1 MRLVVSRMV
10 SQALQGVIRS
20 LRIYLGPDA
29 PRDAMDNLYRRF
41 IEPGALVFDVGRA
54 CRRAGYPHFAAARCA
69 RDRSRAATVAVL
81 GRASSARPRP
91 AGRDRRSRSR
101 CDAGIRELFVQYR
114 KSDRLNLVGK
124 ISSTRPK
131 AREDGKIRYGTFTS
145 PIEIV
150 TLDGL
155 IARYGVPDFI
165 KIDVEGYEDAVL
177 RGLSHPVKALSFEF
191 TTIARDVAMSCFDR
205 LSALADYRYNWALG
219 ESQTLTFDRW
229 ISDAEMADLLS
240 NLPHDANSATSMRC
254 SRHTD
259 HDNGMGVLNAVAC
272 SLACFGFALARGAS
286 RIGACGVPR
295 WFGRRCGKPDRTGA
309 LRRKRQRRGRIFEQE
324 RPFVPY

>member
-1 MRLVVSRMV
+1 MV

-41 IEPGALVFDVGRA
+41 IEPGGLVFDVGAHVGDRVSSF
-54 CRRAGYPHFAAARCA
+54 RRLGAR
-69 RDRSRAATVAVL
+69 VIAVEPQPL
-81 GRASSARPRP
+81 LFSALHHLH
-91 AGRDRRSRSR
+91 GRDPLVEIVDRAVGA
-101 CDAGIRELFVQYR
+101 DAGIRELFV
-114 KSDRLNLVGK
+114 NTANPTV
-124 ISSTRPK
+124 STLSEDFVHQAEG
-131 AREDGKIRYGTFTS
+131 ARGWEDQIWDVHI

-165 KIDVEGYEDAVL
+165 KIDVEGYEAAVL
-177 RGLSHPVKALSFEF
+177 RGLSQPVKALSFEF

-240 NLPHDANSATSMRC
+240 NLPHDANSGDVYAM
-254 SRHTD
+254 
-259 HDNGMGVLNAVAC
+259 
-272 SLACFGFALARGAS
+272 LA
-286 RIGACGVPR
+286 
-295 WFGRRCGKPDRTGA
+295 
-309 LRRKRQRRGRIFEQE
+309 
-324 RPFVPY
+324 PY